1 MQLNPADRPSM
12 NNMYNSSYTSSVQSD
27 EMRRSTEMYNKAKQ
41 PLITGIIP
49 SPSFASAFRQV
60 SDMDDEAGSGDFIS
74 PLSGQRVR
82 KEDMKHSNMQPFLK
96 GNITQNTNIE
106 KFSSKLDKDTGMDKF
121 YVQKR
126 EVESIFKPTSQISN
140 INGGKGYNDFL
151 RSRINPSRIN
161 NNISPVDK
169 VYVGPGLNKGYT
181 SQGTGGYQQSDGL
194 DYARPKTL
202 DELRSKVD
210 QRQTVFKMPFKA
222 SAKGTD
228 QRGVVTP
235 YKKNKP
241 ERTYGQTE
249 DNWFKTTG
257 TVLKTAERPA
267 LALKNP
273 MKQDMHTEYKGGAI
287 LQDVKGM
294 AEFDDYGKKNVIVYN
309 NERQFTQSCTVV
321 NNFSTNVKAMIT
333 PVVDAIRLSLKE
345 YMVDATRAGGNP
357 QAQMPNK
364 LAAHDPS
371 DVLRTTVKETTS
383 QDSDQ
388 LNLTGPSQ
396 TYSAAQDEAKT
407 TVKETL
413 IHDSDILN
421 IKTNPGLYAK
431 NDDEANT
438 TIRETL
444 PLINTNRN
452 LGTGIYKVYVYD
464 PDIAMRT
471 TTKQTTVKSRSE
483 MGFIG
488 GVINNILG
496 GYATTEVEMKNTHK
510 QFTTDQSD
518 YTQYSVAKAAAN
530 FRPTSREAEYNGEYD
545 DAREQ
550 LLIEAGHTPN
560 PGNMNIPIDK
570 SDITMKSDKLIADSY
585 AVREAGNLDKIYGQ
599 LLEVEEDS
607 LTRDTKRT
615 NAFEDRL
622 DGSILSA
629 LKTNE
634 LSIHINPI

>member
-1 MQLNPADRPSM
+1 
-12 NNMYNSSYTSSVQSD
+12 
-27 EMRRSTEMYNKAKQ
+27 
-41 PLITGIIP
+41 
-49 SPSFASAFRQV
+49 
-60 SDMDDEAGSGDFIS
+60 
-74 PLSGQRVR
+74 
-82 KEDMKHSNMQPFLK
+82 
-96 GNITQNTNIE
+96 
-106 KFSSKLDKDTGMDKF
+106 
-121 YVQKR
+121 
-126 EVESIFKPTSQISN
+126 
-140 INGGKGYNDFL
+140 
-151 RSRINPSRIN
+151 
-161 NNISPVDK
+161 
-169 VYVGPGLNKGYT
+169 
-181 SQGTGGYQQSDGL
+181 
-194 DYARPKTL
+194 
-202 DELRSKVD
+202 
-210 QRQTVFKMPFKA
+210 
-222 SAKGTD
+222 
-228 QRGVVTP
+228 
-235 YKKNKP
+235 
-241 ERTYGQTE
+241 
-249 DNWFKTTG
+249 
-257 TVLKTAERPA
+257 
-267 LALKNP
+267 
-273 MKQDMHTEYKGGAI
+273 